1 VALHIWGREQALSD
15 AKNEVDDG
23 VDREQQE
30 PLPEPAAGADPV
42 AGDAAGAGADTAT
55 AGEASPASA
64 RSLMLGANATPVA
77 WLALLLVLI
86 VAGAGF
92 MARSDAQRREA
103 DLMQRIQ
110 ALESSSG
117 LDTTTF
123 DQMRDNLE
131 RRIELELEGL
141 SDREQRLSDTQ
152 QRALQAQQQE
162 LADALERLERIARDA
177 AQDTRSEL
185 GQRVDT
191 LQRQLQQQSQ
201 RIADVGVEERQSW
214 MLAEAQYLLRLAS
227 QRLIM
232 TGDTDTSARLLQNV
246 DAILRELAAP
256 DLHGLRG
263 AVAADLAAVRSVPRL
278 DLEGLYLRVDALI
291 RRTDDL
297 VLFQMPEAQPRVEP
311 PEDADWQER
320 LRYGWDTALEKLSN
334 YIVVSRR
341 DEPVEALM
349 DPQYESLVRQNMRML
364 LEQAQVALLAGDQA
378 VYQQSLERAAG
389 WVAQFF
395 KEDEQAARAMADAL
409 AELAAEPVSV
419 ELPDLSASMDAL
431 DQVMRQRLAG
441 SGA

>member
-201 RIADVGVEERQSW
+201 RISGSR
-214 MLAEAQYLLRLAS
+214 R
-227 QRLIM
+227 
-232 TGDTDTSARLLQNV
+232 
-246 DAILRELAAP
+246 
-256 DLHGLRG
+256 RG
-263 AVAADLAAVRSVPRL
+263 A
-278 DLEGLYLRVDALI
+278 
-291 RRTDDL
+291 
-297 VLFQMPEAQPRVEP
+297 
-311 PEDADWQER
+311 
-320 LRYGWDTALEKLSN
+320 
-334 YIVVSRR
+334 
-341 DEPVEALM
+341 
-349 DPQYESLVRQNMRML
+349 
-364 LEQAQVALLAGDQA
+364 
-378 VYQQSLERAAG
+378 
-389 WVAQFF
+389 
-395 KEDEQAARAMADAL
+395 
-409 AELAAEPVSV
+409 AELAARGGAVPPAPGEPA
-419 ELPDLSASMDAL
+419 PDHDRGYAHGGGACCAVPTHPARAGRPGPARTARRRGLGPRRRAQPYPGSISKACTCASMH
-431 DQVMRQRLAG
+431 
-441 SGA
+441 